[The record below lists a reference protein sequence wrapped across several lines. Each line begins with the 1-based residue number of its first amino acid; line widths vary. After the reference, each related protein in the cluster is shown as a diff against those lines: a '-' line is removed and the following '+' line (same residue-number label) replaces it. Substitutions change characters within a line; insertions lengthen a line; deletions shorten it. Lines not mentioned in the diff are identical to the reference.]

1 MSNASYV
8 TEEELFALM
17 QSIDQSDVKPPR
29 AQPVFG
35 PGCHSHQPGN
45 EASFRENVTHH
56 LIDRKSFL
64 AFPQIRE
71 EVVANALA
79 QIPDAL
85 KTDARDTKETLI
97 QKIRSIGWFDE
108 QFPLQGGGRRGK
120 KRVRLTA
127 TDYST
132 PRRKSWSVVVQDAHE
147 NNSGSLVRTMYSYGK
162 PNSRIRVET
171 NATEMPVEIGTLGI
185 HLFLSAHHLLSDA
198 CKSSPPNHCQMLG
211 HYGLFDSKVGR
222 HKDDHEIGTLHEVL
236 LGSKTEEEA
245 VKTTKGAMVP
255 GSDVLIF
262 SNGPL
267 HVFFSWCLVVIQCG
281 PSWVT
286 SNVYSSQDPC
296 D

>member
-132 PRRKSWSVVVQDAHE
+132 PRRKSWSVLVQDAHE

-162 PNSRIRVET
+162 PNSRIRVLE
-171 NATEMPVEIGTLGI
+171 VED
-185 HLFLSAHHLLSDA
+185 SDLTD
-198 CKSSPPNHCQMLG
+198 SSVAQKWTKPKFKQSLMRKLRWIAEKYKLQADGARAPAAAPPM
-211 HYGLFDSKVGR
+211 KKAR
-222 HKDDHEIGTLHEVL
+222 REHK
-236 LGSKTEEEA
+236 
-245 VKTTKGAMVP
+245 
-255 GSDVLIF
+255 
-262 SNGPL
+262 
-267 HVFFSWCLVVIQCG
+267 
-281 PSWVT
+281 
-286 SNVYSSQDPC
+286 
-296 D
+296 